1 MEKVN
6 DGHIMLLD
14 ELVMGGKTIGLISQ
28 EGIDWGGDKPTYN
41 KLFAAQRRGGPV
53 KKVLATPGTNMF
65 TFQMIQLLAE
75 NCVALAGGTATGDK
89 WDAPSDVVTIEGP
102 AQIKTGTGQLIDIKM
117 LSLNAVVRGKLGNSG
132 NLYLD
137 CEAEVITPTDGTS
150 PFSIGMAEPYV
161 SVDNST
167 VQFVKAGGTKVVR
180 MSSSGA
186 LTVSAAPAGFT
197 IVQDGNFL
205 VITAAANDGS
215 TVKTG
220 TITLTL
226 ATDSAKTA
234 TIELTQAK

>member
-1 MEKVN
+1 MKFNN

-14 ELVMGGKTIGLISQ
+14 EISISGKPIGLISQ

-65 TFQMIQLLAE
+65 TFQMVQLLAE
-75 NCVALAGGTATGDK
+75 NCVALAGGTANGDA
-89 WDAPSDVVTIEGP
+89 WEAPSDVVTIEGP

-117 LSLNAVVRGKLGNSG
+117 LSLNAVVRGKLGSSG

-137 CEAEVITPTDGTS
+137 TEAEMITPADGSS
-150 PFSIGMAEPYV
+150 PFTIGMAKPFV
-161 SVDNST
+161 SVDAPT
-167 VQFVKAGGTKVVR
+167 VNFLKAGGTKVVR
-180 MSSSGA
+180 MSASGA
-186 LTVSAAPAGFT
+186 MSVSAAPAGFT
-197 IVQDGNFL
+197 ISQDGNFL
-205 VITAAANDGS
+205 VITAAANEGA
-215 TVKTG
+215 VAKTG

-226 ATDSAKTA
+226 ASDSGTKA